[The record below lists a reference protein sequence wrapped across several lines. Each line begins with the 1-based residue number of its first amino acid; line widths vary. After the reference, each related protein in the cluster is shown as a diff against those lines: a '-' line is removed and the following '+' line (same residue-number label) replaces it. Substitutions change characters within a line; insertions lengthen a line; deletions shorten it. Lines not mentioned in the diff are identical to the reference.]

1 MGLWRLGSDVFI
13 TPRKIVSLIKTITLT
28 LKCGLYYVRGNVL
41 VNLLL
46 PITYLDKFVK
56 LDVLCNLYTR
66 NGTGC
71 DAVPPFKTRIQ
82 NRNL

>member
-1 MGLWRLGSDVFI
+1 MFVE
-13 TPRKIVSLIKTITLT
+13 
-28 LKCGLYYVRGNVL
+28 NVL
-41 VNLLL
+41 VNLSL

-82 NRNL
+82 NLYKMGFVPKLGRNTL